1 MTSIES
7 ATVEGVCCKMLLTT
21 RQMII
26 SVINQLA
33 RCPCDHCVQCDQCDQ
48 CVQCLDMTNDDDHWV
63 LTLLIRSDTCTE
75 IKQF

>member
-33 RCPCDHCVQCDQCDQ
+33 RCPCDQCVQ